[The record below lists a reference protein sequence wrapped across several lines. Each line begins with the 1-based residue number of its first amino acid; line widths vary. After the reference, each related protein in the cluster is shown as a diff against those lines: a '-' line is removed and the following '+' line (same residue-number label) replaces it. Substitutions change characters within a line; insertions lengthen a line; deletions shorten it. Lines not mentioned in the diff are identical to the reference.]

1 MTRFYKWDQFGVT
14 LTEVI
19 TAKRGNKDHDADK
32 SAEINLELGHVEKLM
47 KNNSLSSHRELG
59 LKQLTVR

>member
-1 MTRFYKWDQFGVT
+1 MNDSLLQVGLVWSYKYVT

-19 TAKRGNKDHDADK
+19 TAKRGNKHHDADK

-47 KNNSLSSHRELG
+47 KNNSLISHRELG
-59 LKQLTVR
+59 LK